1 MHDETYVRIFD
12 TTLRDGEQS
21 PGATLDTEAKLEIAH
36 QIARMGVDVIE
47 AGFPAASPGDLE
59 AVKRIATDVGKAQG
73 PIITGL
79 CRLHPRDI
87 DACWE
92 AVEPAVHPRIHTF
105 IATSDIHLEHKL
117 RMNRADVVRKVRELV
132 AYARRHCADVEFSAE
147 DASRTDPAFLYEV
160 YAAAVEAGA
169 TTLNVPDTVGYSQ
182 PTEYAALIR
191 GMFDHVPGIA
201 NCIVSV
207 HCHDDLGFATANT
220 LAGLQAGARQAECT
234 VNGIGERAGNA
245 SLEEIVMALHTR
257 QEYYKLHTGI
267 DTTHLVRTSHLVS
280 ARTGISV
287 PPNKAVVG
295 ANAFAHEA
303 GIHQDGV
310 IKYAETY
317 EIMTP
322 ETVGLTQSH
331 LVLGK
336 HSGRHALRKRLEELG
351 FEFHDEAELERVFT
365 RFKRYAD
372 TRKEVTEAELEVIAN
387 DELHQS
393 EELFVLHGVHVSC
406 GVPSIPTAS
415 VSITRPDGEYETLAS
430 TGIGPVDAI
439 FTAINRICR
448 LDVELREYVVHA
460 VSGGV
465 DTLGEVTVR
474 IRSKDAAPRTFSGHA
489 ADADIMV
496 ASAKAY
502 LSALNKMARA
512 AQKRAASAPADAD
525 SGALRPS

>member
-1 MHDETYVRIFD
+1 MSDDQHVRIFD

-21 PGATLDTEAKLEIAH
+21 PGATLDTEAKVEIAH
-36 QIARMGVDVIE
+36 QLARLGVDIIE

-59 AVKRIATDVGKAQG
+59 AVKRVAGEVGTADGPVIA
-73 PIITGL
+73 GL
-79 CRLHPRDI
+79 CRTNPRDI
-87 DACWE
+87 DAAWD
-92 AVEPAVHPRIHTF
+92 AVSPAAHPRIHTF

-117 RMNRADVVRKVRELV
+117 RMTRKQVLAKTLEMV
-132 AYARRHCADVEFSAE
+132 AYARQRCADVEFSAE
-147 DASRTDPAFLYEV
+147 DASRTDPDFLYEV
-160 YAAAVEAGA
+160 FAAAVAAGA
-169 TTLNVPDTVGYSQ
+169 TTLNVPDTVGYTQ
-182 PTEYAALIR
+182 PAEFRELIA
-191 GMFDHVPGIA
+191 GMFTHVPGIE

-234 VNGIGERAGNA
+234 INGIGERAGNA

-257 QEYYKLHTGI
+257 PTFYNLTTGI
-267 DTTHLVRTSHLVS
+267 DTTHLVRSSHLVS
-280 ARTGISV
+280 TRTGISV

-295 ANAFAHEA
+295 GNAFAHEA

-322 ETVGLTQSH
+322 ETVGLAQSH

-336 HSGRHALRKRLEELG
+336 HSGRHALRMRLEEIG
-351 FEFHDEAELERVFT
+351 FELQDEEDLERIFQ

-372 TRKEVTEAELEVIAN
+372 ARKEVTEAELEAIAA
-387 DELHQS
+387 DEVHQADD
-393 EELFVLHGVHVSC
+393 LYVLHGVHVSC

-415 VSITRPDGEYETLAS
+415 VSITRPDGEYETLAA
-430 TGIGPVDAI
+430 TGTGPVDAI

-474 IRSKDAAPRTFSGHA
+474 IRSQDESPRTFSGHG

-502 LSALNKMARA
+502 LSALNKLARA
-512 AQKRAASAPADAD
+512 ALRRAETVANPEAVAQS
-525 SGALRPS
+525 